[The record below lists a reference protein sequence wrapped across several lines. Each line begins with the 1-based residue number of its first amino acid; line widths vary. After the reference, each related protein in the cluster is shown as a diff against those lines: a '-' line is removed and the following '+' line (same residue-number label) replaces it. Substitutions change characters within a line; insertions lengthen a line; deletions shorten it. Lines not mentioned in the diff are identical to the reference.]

1 MISIAILST
10 QALQNIDVN
19 SGKIHFIGLLSFILK
34 QFLFF
39 SPNPLLVFAG
49 VFVNLFFIAYILSP
63 RFCHRFV
70 GYLEEEA
77 VKTYTYCLKV
87 ISFMN
92 FR

>member
-39 SPNPLLVFAG
+39 LQI
-49 VFVNLFFIAYILSP
+49 LFWFLQVS
-63 RFCHRFV
+63 
-70 GYLEEEA
+70 L
-77 VKTYTYCLKV
+77 
-87 ISFMN
+87 
-92 FR
+92 